1 MEDVDLRKI
10 PEVAYLNTDNAWRYR
25 AIVHYCY
32 RKHEHMQTYVYP
44 EDIFRELSGDA
55 HFQEY
60 TFEQLT
66 QDLGQLVQWNNLKPQ
81 QETGK
86 ARSIK
91 DFQRKRFRY
100 QCTPYT
106 VEIERMVTRLKSLGD
121 EFGGSLETTQFDRIQ
136 YCLGRL
142 MHDVDKVSDEELRQ
156 TWLDLQHYFKSLIEN
171 ASDYLAHLKSARV
184 EERMQTRAFV
194 IYKDKF
200 TQYLQGFVLGLQR
213 SSIRIGKLFQEKT
226 VEDLQVIFGRIADRE
241 LAIRVMDE
249 DLTRESIQA
258 DLQESFVVMRDWFM
272 GTDYRESE
280 LHSLYKE
287 TGETIRRITRFAQRL
302 AEQHQ
307 SFRSRKTDY
316 LYLAGWFAELSDKD
330 EADRLSAAL
339 FGAPGVRH
347 FYVQERSSDRIDSS
361 IFEESP
367 TVLEI
372 KPRTNN
378 YRERTRQSAIS
389 DQRAEK
395 EKLRQAHL
403 EQQRQ
408 LNQLLDELVV
418 NHEIDL
424 GKLPVVTREVRK
436 TLLGWI
442 SRCLQHR
449 GSIHTET
456 GREVK
461 LVWNP
466 KTKKQVCLHSED
478 GDFWLPAMKLQVTEE
493 DERSGT

>member
-213 SSIRIGKLFQEKT
+213 SSIRI
-226 VEDLQVIFGRIADRE
+226 
-241 LAIRVMDE
+241 
-249 DLTRESIQA
+249 
-258 DLQESFVVMRDWFM
+258 
-272 GTDYRESE
+272 
-280 LHSLYKE
+280 
-287 TGETIRRITRFAQRL
+287 
-302 AEQHQ
+302 
-307 SFRSRKTDY
+307 
-316 LYLAGWFAELSDKD
+316 
-330 EADRLSAAL
+330 
-339 FGAPGVRH
+339 
-347 FYVQERSSDRIDSS
+347 
-361 IFEESP
+361 
-367 TVLEI
+367 
-372 KPRTNN
+372 
-378 YRERTRQSAIS
+378 
-389 DQRAEK
+389 
-395 EKLRQAHL
+395 
-403 EQQRQ
+403 
-408 LNQLLDELVV
+408 
-418 NHEIDL
+418 
-424 GKLPVVTREVRK
+424 
-436 TLLGWI
+436 
-442 SRCLQHR
+442 
-449 GSIHTET
+449 
-456 GREVK
+456 
-461 LVWNP
+461 
-466 KTKKQVCLHSED
+466 
-478 GDFWLPAMKLQVTEE
+478 
-493 DERSGT
+493 

>member
-156 TWLDLQHYFKSLIEN
+156 TWLDLQH
-171 ASDYLAHLKSARV
+171 
-184 EERMQTRAFV
+184 
-194 IYKDKF
+194 
-200 TQYLQGFVLGLQR
+200 
-213 SSIRIGKLFQEKT
+213 
-226 VEDLQVIFGRIADRE
+226 
-241 LAIRVMDE
+241 
-249 DLTRESIQA
+249 
-258 DLQESFVVMRDWFM
+258 
-272 GTDYRESE
+272 
-280 LHSLYKE
+280 
-287 TGETIRRITRFAQRL
+287 
-302 AEQHQ
+302 
-307 SFRSRKTDY
+307 
-316 LYLAGWFAELSDKD
+316 
-330 EADRLSAAL
+330 
-339 FGAPGVRH
+339 
-347 FYVQERSSDRIDSS
+347 
-361 IFEESP
+361 
-367 TVLEI
+367 
-372 KPRTNN
+372 
-378 YRERTRQSAIS
+378 
-389 DQRAEK
+389 
-395 EKLRQAHL
+395 
-403 EQQRQ
+403 
-408 LNQLLDELVV
+408 
-418 NHEIDL
+418 
-424 GKLPVVTREVRK
+424 
-436 TLLGWI
+436 
-442 SRCLQHR
+442 
-449 GSIHTET
+449 
-456 GREVK
+456 
-461 LVWNP
+461 
-466 KTKKQVCLHSED
+466 
-478 GDFWLPAMKLQVTEE
+478 
-493 DERSGT
+493 

>member
-258 DLQESFVVMRDWFM
+258 DLLESFVVMRDWFM
-272 GTDYRESE
+272 GTD
-280 LHSLYKE
+280 
-287 TGETIRRITRFAQRL
+287 
-302 AEQHQ
+302 
-307 SFRSRKTDY
+307 
-316 LYLAGWFAELSDKD
+316 
-330 EADRLSAAL
+330 
-339 FGAPGVRH
+339 
-347 FYVQERSSDRIDSS
+347 
-361 IFEESP
+361 
-367 TVLEI
+367 
-372 KPRTNN
+372 
-378 YRERTRQSAIS
+378 
-389 DQRAEK
+389 
-395 EKLRQAHL
+395 
-403 EQQRQ
+403 
-408 LNQLLDELVV
+408 
-418 NHEIDL
+418 
-424 GKLPVVTREVRK
+424 
-436 TLLGWI
+436 
-442 SRCLQHR
+442 
-449 GSIHTET
+449 
-456 GREVK
+456 
-461 LVWNP
+461 
-466 KTKKQVCLHSED
+466 
-478 GDFWLPAMKLQVTEE
+478 
-493 DERSGT
+493 